1 MRVSLLIALVLII
14 GSALAQQTSQKKP
27 VVVNPQ
33 QTKVA
38 SSPSYPSC
46 YTFSVVQGDPKAS
59 SSFQY
64 VEASSGCTLPTHF
77 HTANEQVTF
86 TSGTG
91 QLIMTGEEPKD
102 VNSGM
107 FYYIPA
113 KHVHQF
119 KCKESC
125 TFYLSLDGPND
136 IHYVD
141 AAGNELTPVNA
152 LATVGEVP
160 GSAVAQK

>member
-1 MRVSLLIALVLII
+1 MRVSLLIALVLIT
-14 GSALAQQTSQKKP
+14 GLVLAQQTSQKP
-27 VVVNPQ
+27 VIVSPK

-59 SSFQY
+59 SSFSY

-91 QLIMTGEEPKD
+91 QLLMTGEDPKD
-102 VNSGM
+102 VSSGM

-113 KHVHQF
+113 KHQHQF

-125 TFYLSLDGPND
+125 TLYLSLDGPID

-160 GSAVAQK
+160 GAPVAQK